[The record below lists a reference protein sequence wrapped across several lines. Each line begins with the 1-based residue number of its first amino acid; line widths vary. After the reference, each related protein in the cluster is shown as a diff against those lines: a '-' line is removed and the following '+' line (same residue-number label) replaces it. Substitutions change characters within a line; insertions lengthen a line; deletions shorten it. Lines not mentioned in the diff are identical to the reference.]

1 MTSRFDFLSVG
12 DVTFTGDNL
21 SFCGEVFVYFNT
33 PFDWFLKEFRGI
45 LTDKGDPYRGSW
57 EEGDGGE
64 DFDRLVVAFMED
76 PRLVE
81 VTQECIKRRFSFW
94 RGRNA

>member
-12 DVTFTGDNL
+12 DVILKGHDL

-33 PFDWFLKEFRGI
+33 PFDWSLKEFRGI

-57 EEGDGGE
+57 EDGD

-81 VTQECIKRRFSFW
+81 VAQECIKRRLNFW
-94 RGRNA
+94 RGRSA

>member
-1 MTSRFDFLSVG
+1 MTSRFDFLSIG
-12 DVTFTGDNL
+12 DVTFAGDNL

-33 PFDWFLKEFRGI
+33 PFDWHLKEFRGI
-45 LTDKGDPYRGSW
+45 LTDRGDPYRGSW
-57 EEGDGGE
+57 EEGGNEE
-64 DFDRLVVAFMED
+64 DFDRLVAAFMED

-94 RGRNA
+94 RGGNA